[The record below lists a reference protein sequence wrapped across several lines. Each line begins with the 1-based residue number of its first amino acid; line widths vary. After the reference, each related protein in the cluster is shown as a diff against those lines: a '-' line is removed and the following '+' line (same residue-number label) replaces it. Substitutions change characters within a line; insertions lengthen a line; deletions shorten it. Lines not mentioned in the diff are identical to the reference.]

1 MHQRWISSLYQF
13 TFKWLWSIL
22 SILLKRDSSIS
33 KENFV
38 QLLSNKSN
46 LFLILSIIV
55 LSIVIY
61 PIIIPHITHP
71 SMIYHIILHMISFD
85 VALFLTTISVI
96 SYKKTKSKKILLTAL
111 SFGFLL
117 FIEFLYL
124 LQSSNLLGAF
134 YIPLIEVEFPH
145 VLLLIMLGLFAAGVL
160 RIERKWKLILFT
172 KILKFLQM

>member
-1 MHQRWISSLYQF
+1 LFYLCTNLFLNDITVNLDR
-13 TFKWLWSIL
+13 
-22 SILLKRDSSIS
+22 LLEGQNNIS
-33 KENFV
+33 KDSLLR
-38 QLLSNKSN
+38 LLSNKSN
-46 LFLILSIIV
+46 LFIILSIAV
-55 LSIVIY
+55 LTIVIY

-85 VALFLTTISVI
+85 VALFLTTISFI
-96 SYKKTKSKKILLTAL
+96 SFKKTKSKKILFTAL

-117 FIEFLYL
+117 CTELLYL

-160 RIERKWKLILFT
+160 RIERK
-172 KILKFLQM
+172 

>member
-1 MHQRWISSLYQF
+1 
-13 TFKWLWSIL
+13 
-22 SILLKRDSSIS
+22 
-33 KENFV
+33 
-38 QLLSNKSN
+38 
-46 LFLILSIIV
+46 
-55 LSIVIY
+55 
-61 PIIIPHITHP
+61 
-71 SMIYHIILHMISFD
+71 MIYHIILHMISFD

-96 SYKKTKSKKILLTAL
+96 SFKKTKSKKILLTAL

-160 RIERKWKLILFT
+160 RIERK
-172 KILKFLQM
+172 

>member
-1 MHQRWISSLYQF
+1 MTLEYIV
-13 TFKWLWSIL
+13 
-22 SILLKRDSSIS
+22 ILLKRDNNFSRDS
-33 KENFV
+33 FV
-38 QLLSNKSN
+38 QLLSNKSS
-46 LFLILSIIV
+46 LFLILSIAV
-55 LSIVIY
+55 LSIAIY

-85 VALFLTTISVI
+85 VALFLTTISAI
-96 SYKKTKSKKILLTAL
+96 SYKKTKSKKILFTAL

-117 FIEFLYL
+117 VTELLYL

-160 RIERKWKLILFT
+160 RLERK
-172 KILKFLQM
+172 